1 MNKLNSLTLNEKTYD
16 RFAGNLPQPAEA
28 VVGQYIAVSAVDEDG
43 KVTEVEAVT
52 IPNAEGASF

>member
-1 MNKLNSLTLNEKTYD
+1 MEKLTTLTMNEKTYD
-16 RFAGNLPQPAEA
+16 RFAGNLPQPATA
-28 VVGQYIAVSAVDEDG
+28 AVGQYLAVSAVDEDG